1 MSKKLEPAGVDA
13 IAATG
18 TNVGQPA
25 ASQPPPPGGMID
37 WLRAARAAR
46 VRGIPAK
53 ALLVTLAGHVR
64 RDGTWGSDW
73 DALAV
78 EIGGGR
84 RATMRAGERLRELGV
99 LAWTHTRRPD
109 GYQGG
114 NKFRL
119 SMSALER
126 LAEIHAGDN
135 SRVSDMHSGGRVQSV
150 RKDHSRV
157 SEKTIPECTRDT
169 LPNHYYPATTT
180 QPLPERPRRNG
191 AEPAGSGQVGGGG
204 GGAGA
209 GGEMREW
216 LARLKA
222 AGRWQGVAGADKALS
237 EIAHEVRN
245 LHPDERELLVKF
257 AQHSGTKYLSAYLRS
272 WDARLDDAR
281 RHYVRRPM
289 PRVYDVD
296 AAPPDAAD
304 RPPSIREQRQAA
316 QARLPRTIDPTGCSL
331 PGTDNASRDLVE
343 RAADAIYSAA
353 DQAAIDAALVAFNA
367 EWIALEAM
375 PPDERAVLNA
385 AHNAKAERDR
395 LELNRMLASLSA
407 GLDEPDAAPRSVL
420 ETTWNAVSV
429 TTRAA

>member
-157 SEKTIPECTRDT
+157 YERHPS
-169 LPNHYYPATTT
+169 
-180 QPLPERPRRNG
+180 QPLLP
-191 AEPAGSGQVGGGG
+191 S
-204 GGAGA
+204 
-209 GGEMREW
+209 
-216 LARLKA
+216 
-222 AGRWQGVAGADKALS
+222 
-237 EIAHEVRN
+237 HY
-245 LHPDERELLVKF
+245 HP
-257 AQHSGTKYLSAYLRS
+257 T
-272 WDARLDDAR
+272 
-281 RHYVRRPM
+281 
-289 PRVYDVD
+289 
-296 AAPPDAAD
+296 
-304 RPPSIREQRQAA
+304 
-316 QARLPRTIDPTGCSL
+316 
-331 PGTDNASRDLVE
+331 
-343 RAADAIYSAA
+343 
-353 DQAAIDAALVAFNA
+353 
-367 EWIALEAM
+367 
-375 PPDERAVLNA
+375 
-385 AHNAKAERDR
+385 
-395 LELNRMLASLSA
+395 
-407 GLDEPDAAPRSVL
+407 
-420 ETTWNAVSV
+420 
-429 TTRAA
+429 TTRAATPERCRTCRERPSRWWWWWCWRWW